1 MKKTYMLSAKDQI
14 TQPKENHV
22 NSLLTETGSPVTT
35 ICTTPFPMQP
45 SNNKL
50 EDEGQITG
58 TALKQQTTTNTPE
71 RKNNFANK
79 THFAFKRL
87 LEK

>member
-1 MKKTYMLSAKDQI
+1 
-14 TQPKENHV
+14 
-22 NSLLTETGSPVTT
+22 
-35 ICTTPFPMQP
+35 MQP
-45 SNNKL
+45 SINKL

-71 RKNNFANK
+71 RKNNVANK
-79 THFAFKRL
+79 IHLAFKGL